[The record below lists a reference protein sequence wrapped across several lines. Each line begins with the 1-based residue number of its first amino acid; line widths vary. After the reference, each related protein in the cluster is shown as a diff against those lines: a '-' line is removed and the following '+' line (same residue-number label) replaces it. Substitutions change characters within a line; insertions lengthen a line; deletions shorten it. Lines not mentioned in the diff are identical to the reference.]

1 MSTAQTTPF
10 GSALR
15 HWRRL
20 RGVSQLDLAGAATTT
35 RHLSYLET
43 GRSRP
48 SREMVERLA
57 DALVIP
63 LRERNRLLEQAGL
76 PSSYPEGE
84 LAADDLAAFRSVLDR
99 LLSTH
104 EPYPAFVVD
113 RHWNLVDANTATQRV
128 FPHQPGTN
136 TVRLLI
142 DSLSPLI
149 ENWVDVAP
157 ALVERLAADLM
168 RNPDDEQLHELHEY
182 AIAALPPSARA
193 RNPPPGRVMC
203 PRVQPRRHNRAHH
216 HRCRPIRVHRRRD
229 PRRTPRRTHLPR
241 RRRLRPV
248 LPTTSRSQPRHQLI
262 PSPCRCETL
271 RRRTALS
278 ATAQSPCPWRASS
291 AYARVVPRLRC

>member
-20 RGVSQLDLAGAATTT
+20 RGVSQLDLAGAAATTT

-203 PRVQPRRHNRAHH
+203 PRFNLDGTTVRTITVAARFESTADVTLEELRVELIYPEDADSDRFFQQQAAHNRG
-216 HRCRPIRVHRRRD
+216 
-229 PRRTPRRTHLPR
+229 
-241 RRRLRPV
+241 
-248 LPTTSRSQPRHQLI
+248 TS
-262 PSPCRCETL
+262 
-271 RRRTALS
+271 
-278 ATAQSPCPWRASS
+278 
-291 AYARVVPRLRC
+291 

>member
-20 RGVSQLDLAGAATTT
+20 RGVSQLDLAGAAATTT

-76 PSSYPEGE
+76 ASSYPESA
-84 LAADDLAAFRSVLDR
+84 LVADDLAAFRSVLDR

-113 RHWNLVDANTATQRV
+113 RHWNLVAANTATQRV

-142 DSLSPLI
+142 DTLSPLI
-149 ENWVDVAP
+149 ENWMDVAP
-157 ALVERLAADLM
+157 ALVERIAADLM
-168 RNPDDEQLHELHEY
+168 RNPDDEQLRELHDY
-182 AIAALPPSARA
+182 ATAALPPGARA
-193 RNPPPGRVMC
+193 RNPPPGRVVC
-203 PRVQPRRHNRAHH
+203 PRFRLDGTIVRTITVAARFESTADVTLDELRVELIYPEDADSDRFFHQRAAH
-216 HRCRPIRVHRRRD
+216 
-229 PRRTPRRTHLPR
+229 
-241 RRRLRPV
+241 
-248 LPTTSRSQPRHQLI
+248 SRG
-262 PSPCRCETL
+262 
-271 RRRTALS
+271 
-278 ATAQSPCPWRASS
+278 AS
-291 AYARVVPRLRC
+291 

>member
-15 HWRRL
+15 HWRPL
-20 RGVSQLDLAGAATTT
+20 RGVSQLDLAGAAATTT

-142 DSLSPLI
+142 DSLSPL
-149 ENWVDVAP
+149 
-157 ALVERLAADLM
+157 
-168 RNPDDEQLHELHEY
+168 HEY

-203 PRVQPRRHNRAHH
+203 PRFNLDGTTVRTITVAARFESTADVTLEELRVELIYPEDADSDRFFQQQAAHNRG
-216 HRCRPIRVHRRRD
+216 
-229 PRRTPRRTHLPR
+229 
-241 RRRLRPV
+241 
-248 LPTTSRSQPRHQLI
+248 TS
-262 PSPCRCETL
+262 
-271 RRRTALS
+271 
-278 ATAQSPCPWRASS
+278 
-291 AYARVVPRLRC
+291 